1 MSIPHFLRSTRADWV
16 VFVIA
21 IILVG
26 RQALSYAFWG
36 IVDIA
41 VRLDIW
47 PPDFIAFDAYGYY
60 SQTTL
65 LHEAVFVAAC
75 ISFMAAL
82 IALILRDRL
91 ALPLLVFCL
100 VPGIADWVM
109 MTSIP
114 QMANDLSGYIHLIGH
129 LVAICALAYLH
140 RRGFLR

>member
-1 MSIPHFLRSTRADWV
+1 MSIPHFLRSTRADWA

-21 IILVG
+21 LILVG
-26 RQALSYAFWG
+26 RQSLSYAFWG
-36 IVDIA
+36 AVDIA
-41 VRLDIW
+41 VRLGIW
-47 PPDFIAFDAYGYY
+47 PPELIAFDAYGYY
-60 SQTTL
+60 SQTTM
-65 LHEAVFVAAC
+65 LHEVVFGAAC
-75 ISFMAAL
+75 ISFMTAF
-82 IALILRDRL
+82 IALILRARP
-91 ALPLLVFCL
+91 ALPLLAFCL